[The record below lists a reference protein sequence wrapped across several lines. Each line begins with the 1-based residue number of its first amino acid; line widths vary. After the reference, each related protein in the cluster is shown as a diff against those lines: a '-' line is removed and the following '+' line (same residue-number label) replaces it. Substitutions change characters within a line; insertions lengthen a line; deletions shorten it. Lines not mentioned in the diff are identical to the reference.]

1 MNIENSRT
9 FLAQFD
15 LVFFEDVSNATV
27 ASYIRNTGGAKNTC
41 YAEEGLP
48 YTSGGIGCS
57 MRPTV
62 CVGSKDASC
71 TALSHLSK
79 KTLTIQKSNERSWLP
94 FSFHVGVDGDDDD
107 CGDDKD
113 KDNEQCEH

>member
-1 MNIENSRT
+1 MQNKPFFSSQTWGSQTGGRGLVPTFSR
-9 FLAQFD
+9 FF
-15 LVFFEDVSNATV
+15 FFEDVSNATV

-48 YTSGGIGCS
+48 YTSGSIGCS
-57 MRPTV
+57 LRPTV

-79 KTLTIQKSNERSWLP
+79 KNIDHSEKQRKKLVTLLFPRWR
-94 FSFHVGVDGDDDD
+94 
-107 CGDDKD
+107 
-113 KDNEQCEH
+113 